1 MEKNLKRRELTANEL
16 QDVARLK
23 AAWLAYKDRNEG
35 ATQEWLG
42 RETGIGSQGAV
53 GQYLRGVIPLNLPA
67 LLSFARVLGVK
78 PSDISP
84 TLASLVRANDES
96 PGTPIIPI
104 ESGAETPDGY
114 VAIPRYN
121 LQCQAGNGHIQ
132 WEIERESEPHTY
144 SLRFLR
150 DMGIKPENARR
161 VKIVGDSMEP
171 HLYDGESVLIDCGD
185 VAIRDGKV
193 YALRYGDGFRVKRI
207 LKKYDG
213 SLVLVS
219 DNKKYPEEII
229 SAEQAAQFIT
239 ILGRVRDRSGSGGLE

>member
-1 MEKNLKRRELTANEL
+1 MEKTPKRRELTAEEK

-67 LLSFARVLGVK
+67 LLSFSRVLGVS
-78 PSDISP
+78 PESISP
-84 TLASLVRANDES
+84 TLAALVPKTTE
-96 PGTPIIPI
+96 PVGTPIIPI
-104 ESGAETPDGY
+104 EHGAETPEGY
-114 VAIPRYN
+114 VAIQRFN
-121 LQCQAGNGHIQ
+121 LRCQAGSGHIQ
-132 WEIERESEPHTY
+132 WEIDREVEPSTY
-144 SLRFLR
+144 SLRYLR
-150 DMGIKPENARR
+150 EAGIKPQNARR
-161 VKIVGDSMEP
+161 VKITGDSMEP
-171 HLYDGESVLIDCGD
+171 TLYDGDSALIDCGD
-185 VAIRDGKV
+185 TAVRDGKV

-213 SLVLVS
+213 SIVLVS

>member
-1 MEKNLKRRELTANEL
+1 MEKTTKRRELTANEL

-23 AAWLAYKDRNEG
+23 AAWLAYKDRNDG

-84 TLASLVRANDES
+84 TLASLVQAGSDS

-121 LQCQAGNGHIQ
+121 LKCEAGSGYIQ
-132 WEIERESEPHTY
+132 WEIEREVEPSTY
-144 SLRFLR
+144 SLRYLR
-150 DMGIKPENARR
+150 EMGIKPENARR
-161 VKIVGDSMEP
+161 VKITGDSMEP
-171 HLYDGESVLIDCGD
+171 TLYDADSALLDCGD
-185 VAIRDGKV
+185 TAIRDGKV

-219 DNKKYPEEII
+219 DNKKYPEETI